1 MQKELNDTV
10 KKIKLLIETD
20 KNLGIEE
27 YFLSNKNKSNNSDN
41 PAFKKQ
47 KRLDELRK
55 IVLSCKK
62 CKLYK
67 TRTNLVFGEGNPDAD
82 LMFVGE
88 APGRD
93 EDIQGRP
100 FVGRAGKLL
109 SRIINAMNLKRSDI
123 YIANILKDRPPNNR
137 NPEEEEIRACTG
149 YLIEQIEIIE
159 PKVICALGSF
169 AAKELLKKDEPISK
183 LRGKFYNY
191 KNIKLMPT
199 YHPAY
204 LLRNPH
210 GKKLVWEDMKEI
222 MKELKDSSYT
232 NKH

>member
-27 YFLSNKNKSNNSDN
+27 YFLSNKNKFNNSDSQ
-41 PAFKKQ
+41 AFKKR
-47 KRLDELRK
+47 KRLDGLRK

-62 CKLYK
+62 CKLYRA
-67 TRTNLVFGEGNPDAD
+67 RTNLVFGEGNPDAD

-109 SRIINAMNLKRSDI
+109 SRIINAMNLKRSDV

-137 NPEEEEIRACTG
+137 NPEEEEIQACTG

-169 AAKELLKKDEPISK
+169 ATKELLKKDEPISK

-222 MKELKDSSYT
+222 MKELSIKIR
-232 NKH
+232 K